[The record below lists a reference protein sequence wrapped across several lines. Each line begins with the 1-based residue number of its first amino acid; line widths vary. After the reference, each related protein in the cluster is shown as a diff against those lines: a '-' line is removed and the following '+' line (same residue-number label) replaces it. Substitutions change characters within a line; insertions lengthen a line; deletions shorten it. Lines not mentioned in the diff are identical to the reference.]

1 MKELL
6 HTLAMFRHID
16 KDEMES
22 VEYKEEL
29 RLKAEAAAKEAGLS
43 LEGEKKRE
51 KRFVPPSEVVIHVRT
66 TTGSILLMRKNF
78 SLLGR
83 LPERLSISVERQFT
97 SISIRRY
104 MIMLKGSLLVRT
116 SKVIFHMKRTS
127 LCMNFCG
134 TSVSTKS

>member
-1 MKELL
+1 
-6 HTLAMFRHID
+6 MFRHID

-29 RLKAEAAAKEAGLS
+29 RLKAEAAAREAGLS

-97 SISIRRY
+97 
-104 MIMLKGSLLVRT
+104 
-116 SKVIFHMKRTS
+116 
-127 LCMNFCG
+127 
-134 TSVSTKS
+134 

>member
-51 KRFVPPSEVVIHVRT
+51 KSDSCRHR
-66 TTGSILLMRKNF
+66 RW
-78 SLLGR
+78 
-83 LPERLSISVERQFT
+83 LSTSERQPALF
-97 SISIRRY
+97 Y
-104 MIMLKGSLLVRT
+104 
-116 SKVIFHMKRTS
+116 
-127 LCMNFCG
+127 
-134 TSVSTKS
+134 